1 MFTLYS
7 IIQTDCLVYS
17 NILIV
22 FQKIVD
28 EEITV
33 ESLKK
38 MLGKLFGLLEI
49 IVKAVDGIPLPSTAF
64 WLFSNVTLL

>member
-49 IVKAVDGIPLPSTAF
+49 IVKAVDGIPLPSTSF